1 MPSHASCTL
10 ERNQQLRGL
19 IEIRI
24 DFKRKKPSLVKG
36 KEDTKLESFAAL
48 DGSWN
53 IAAKAESLQ
62 GSLIRVEARE
72 KGRKFRDATTC
83 FPAKSHLRNEY
94 EKFHIDDV
102 HYSDL
107 GSSSDWSFWE
117 ENLLQPIRSTTQV
130 WLMTRHQYGISA
142 GVPRTVFRGV
152 LVASRNVGCFLRL
165 SKWTP
170 WATSLRP
177 SKSRQKFEGKG
188 AHSWRC
194 QTSAWLLQLSDAY
207 QAGMTR
213 EYLTRL
219 LCP

>member
-1 MPSHASCTL
+1 MHFGKEPTATRADRNPDWLQTKETL
-10 ERNQQLRGL
+10 SGKGKRRYQ
-19 IEIRI
+19 IRI
-24 DFKRKKPSLVKG
+24 FCSVGWFLKHSCQSRVFTGISYQSGSPRKGP
-36 KEDTKLESFAAL
+36 
-48 DGSWN
+48 
-53 IAAKAESLQ
+53 I
-62 GSLIRVEARE
+62 
-72 KGRKFRDATTC
+72 FRDATTC
-83 FPAKSHLRNEY
+83 FPAKSHLRNGY

-194 QTSAWLLQLSDAY
+194 QTSAWLLQLSNAY